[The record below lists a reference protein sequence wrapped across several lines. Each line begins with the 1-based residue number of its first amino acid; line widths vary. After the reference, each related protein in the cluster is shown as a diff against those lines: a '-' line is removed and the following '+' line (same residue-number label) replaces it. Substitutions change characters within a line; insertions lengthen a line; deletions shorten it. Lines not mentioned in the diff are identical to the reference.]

1 MQPFDCTQ
9 SIILENERTRLTPL
23 QLEEAPKLHH
33 IALVEKDLLGLSPS
47 SIHTEE
53 LLEKYIET
61 ALQAKAKHIRYPFLI
76 FDKQQQQYAGSTSFG
91 NISNPN
97 ARIEIGWTWIGTNF
111 QRTGLNRA
119 NKFLM
124 LQYAF
129 ETLGF
134 ERVELKTDG
143 RNLQSRTA
151 MEKIG
156 ATPEGIL
163 RSHTVMSDGYRR
175 DTHYYSILKSEW
187 HKIKRDIFGVQ

>member
-1 MQPFDCTQ
+1 MRPFDCTQ
-9 SIILENERTRLTPL
+9 PLILENEQTRLTPL
-23 QLEEAPKLHH
+23 QLADASKLHP
-33 IALVEKDLLGLSPS
+33 IAIVEKDLLSLSPS
-47 SIHTEE
+47 CIHTEE
-53 LLEKYIET
+53 LLNTYIQT
-61 ALQAKAKHIRYPFLI
+61 ALQAKENHIRYPFLI
-76 FDKQQQQYAGSTSFG
+76 FDKNQQQYAGSTSFG

-97 ARIEIGWTWIGTNF
+97 ARIEIGWTWIGKNF

-129 ETLGF
+129 EVLEF

-143 RNLQSRTA
+143 RNVQSRTA

-156 ATPEGIL
+156 ATFEGIL

-175 DTHYYSILKSEW
+175 DTFYYSILKSEW
-187 HKIKRDIFGVQ
+187 PTIKEDIFGH

>member
-1 MQPFDCTQ
+1 MCIRD
-9 SIILENERTRLTPL
+9 R
-23 QLEEAPKLHH
+23 
-33 IALVEKDLLGLSPS
+33 
-47 SIHTEE
+47 
-53 LLEKYIET
+53 
-61 ALQAKAKHIRYPFLI
+61 HIRYPFLI